1 MKIKNEERRKCMGRQ
16 KKVTAATKK
25 HLSKREK
32 ELREKQEKAIKVDRN
47 LEVPEAIQD
56 DPIAVEEF
64 IRIRDAAEKI
74 DLWDDL
80 DLSVLTI
87 YCKSYSS
94 YLEVTRAI
102 ELNGYVVDGKH
113 GERISPWV
121 TAQSRYIDTIFRC
134 SAKLGLSTTDRLK
147 IVVPEAEAEENKFI
161 KYIKK

>member
-1 MKIKNEERRKCMGRQ
+1 MGRQ
-16 KKVTAATKK
+16 KKVAAATKK
-25 HLSKREK
+25 HLSKRDK

-64 IRIRDAAEKI
+64 MRIRDAAEKI

-94 YLEVTRAI
+94 YLEVTKAI
-102 ELNGYVVDGKH
+102 EFNGYVVEGKH

-147 IVVPEAEAEENKFI
+147 IVVPEAEPEENKFI

>member
-1 MKIKNEERRKCMGRQ
+1 MGRQ
-16 KKVTAATKK
+16 KKVAASTKK
-25 HLSKREK
+25 HLSKRDK

-94 YLEVTRAI
+94 YLEVTKAI
-102 ELNGYVVDGKH
+102 EFNGYVVEGKH

-147 IVVPEAEAEENKFI
+147 IVVPEAESEENKFI

>member
-1 MKIKNEERRKCMGRQ
+1 MGRQ
-16 KKVTAATKK
+16 KKVAAATKK

-47 LEVPEAIQD
+47 LEVPEALQD

-102 ELNGYVVDGKH
+102 ELNGYVVAGKH

>member
-1 MKIKNEERRKCMGRQ
+1 MGRRK
-16 KKVTAATKK
+16 KVVSATKK
-25 HLSKREK
+25 HISKREK

-47 LEVPEAIQD
+47 LDVPDSIKD
-56 DPIAVEEF
+56 DPVALEEF
-64 IRIRDAAEKI
+64 IRVRDAAEKI

-94 YLEVTRAI
+94 YLEVTKQI
-102 ELNGYVVDGKH
+102 EANGFVVEGKH
-113 GERISPWV
+113 GDRISPFV

-147 IVVPEAEAEENKFI
+147 IVVPEAESEENKFI
-161 KYIKK
+161 KYIKAK

>member
-1 MKIKNEERRKCMGRQ
+1 MGRQ

-32 ELREKQEKAIKVDRN
+32 ELRENQEKAIKVDRN

-64 IRIRDAAEKI
+64 VRIRDAAEKI

>member
-1 MKIKNEERRKCMGRQ
+1 MGRQ

-32 ELREKQEKAIKVDRN
+32 ELREKQEKVIKVDRN

-64 IRIRDAAEKI
+64 VRIRDAAEKI

>member
-1 MKIKNEERRKCMGRQ
+1 MGRQ

-64 IRIRDAAEKI
+64 VRIRDAAEKI

-94 YLEVTRAI
+94 YLEVTKAI
-102 ELNGYVVDGKH
+102 EFNGYVVEGKH

-147 IVVPEAEAEENKFI
+147 IVVPEAESEENKFI

>member
-1 MKIKNEERRKCMGRQ
+1 MGRQ
-16 KKVTAATKK
+16 KKVAAATKK
-25 HLSKREK
+25 HLSKRDK

-94 YLEVTRAI
+94 YLEVTKAI
-102 ELNGYVVDGKH
+102 EFNGYVVEGKH

-147 IVVPEAEAEENKFI
+147 IVVPEAESEENKFI

>member
-1 MKIKNEERRKCMGRQ
+1 MGRQ

-64 IRIRDAAEKI
+64 VRIRDAAEKI

-113 GERISPWV
+113 GERISLWV

>member
-1 MKIKNEERRKCMGRQ
+1 MGRQ
-16 KKVTAATKK
+16 KKVAAATKK

-102 ELNGYVVDGKH
+102 ERNGYVVDGKH

>member
-1 MKIKNEERRKCMGRQ
+1 MGRQ
-16 KKVTAATKK
+16 KKVAASTKK

-47 LEVPEAIQD
+47 LEVPEALQD

-161 KYIKK
+161 KYIKAK

>member
-1 MKIKNEERRKCMGRQ
+1 MGRQ
-16 KKVTAATKK
+16 KKVAAATKK

-80 DLSVLTI
+80 DLSVLMI

>member
-1 MKIKNEERRKCMGRQ
+1 MGRQ
-16 KKVTAATKK
+16 KKVAAATKK

-47 LEVPEAIQD
+47 LEVPEALQD

-147 IVVPEAEAEENKFI
+147 IVVPEAEAEENKFT
-161 KYIKK
+161 KYIKAT

>member
-1 MKIKNEERRKCMGRQ
+1 MGRQ
-16 KKVTAATKK
+16 KKVAAATKK

-47 LEVPEAIQD
+47 LEVPEALQD

-102 ELNGYVVDGKH
+102 ELNGYVVDGK
-113 GERISPWV
+113 SPWV

-161 KYIKK
+161 KYIKAK

>member
-1 MKIKNEERRKCMGRQ
+1 MGRQ

-64 IRIRDAAEKI
+64 VRIRDAAEKI

-147 IVVPEAEAEENKFI
+147 IVVPEAEAEENKFLSLI
-161 KYIKK
+161 HI

>member
-1 MKIKNEERRKCMGRQ
+1 MGRQ

-32 ELREKQEKAIKVDRN
+32 ELREKQEKVIKVDRN

>member
-1 MKIKNEERRKCMGRQ
+1 MGRQ
-16 KKVTAATKK
+16 KKVAAATKK

>member
-1 MKIKNEERRKCMGRQ
+1 MGRQ

-56 DPIAVEEF
+56 NPIAVEEF

>member
-1 MKIKNEERRKCMGRQ
+1 MGRQ

-32 ELREKQEKAIKVDRN
+32 ELRENQEKAIKVDRN

>member
-1 MKIKNEERRKCMGRQ
+1 MGRQ

-32 ELREKQEKAIKVDRN
+32 ELREKQEKAIKVERN

-161 KYIKK
+161 KYIKAK

>member
-1 MKIKNEERRKCMGRQ
+1 MGRQ
-16 KKVTAATKK
+16 EKVTAATKK

>member
-1 MKIKNEERRKCMGRQ
+1 MGRQ
-16 KKVTAATKK
+16 KKVAAATKK

-47 LEVPEAIQD
+47 LEVPEALQD

-80 DLSVLTI
+80 DLSVLMI

>member
-1 MKIKNEERRKCMGRQ
+1 MGRQ

-47 LEVPEAIQD
+47 LEVPEALKD
-56 DPIAVEEF
+56 DPVAVEEF

-94 YLEVTRAI
+94 YLEVSKAI
-102 ELNGYVVDGKH
+102 EDNGYVVEGKH

-121 TAQSRYIDTIFRC
+121 TAQSRYIDNIFRC

>member
-1 MKIKNEERRKCMGRQ
+1 MGRQ

-102 ELNGYVVDGKH
+102 ELNGYVVDGKQ